1 MWEECG
7 LVLEGNECQ
16 NQNFLQRGWGKFSA
30 TWFEYYQSRF
40 SSTSW
45 PLHKLWMKRRGAR
58 YFLFPCEASAALC
71 GRYVSSATFWSHEF
85 PFPKPRGPPGFRKMA
100 PILIGPSRLA
110 GKKCS
115 KTCWNS
121 AILCI
126 FCACVCLMHHVC
138 QLTAHYLCMT
148 SGRLQRSINVPIR
161 QRFVIWAICL
171 FPPFLFV
178 LEQRI

>member
-1 MWEECG
+1 MNVKIKISSKEDEAN
-7 LVLEGNECQ
+7 LVQHDLSIIRADFPALLDHFINYGWREGGPDIFFFPVRPVPLCVAGTSPRRPFDLTNFHFQ
-16 NQNFLQRGWGKFSA
+16 NPAAPPAFGK
-30 TWFEYYQSRF
+30 WRRF
-40 SSTSW
+40 SSVRAD
-45 PLHKLWMKRRGAR
+45 LQ
-58 YFLFPCEASAALC
+58 
-71 GRYVSSATFWSHEF
+71 
-85 PFPKPRGPPGFRKMA
+85 
-100 PILIGPSRLA
+100 